1 MKVLYVF
8 VFLLFLPFFHKN
20 DVYVCVS
27 KTAHKY
33 HFTKS
38 CRGLR
43 ACTHEIVKKS
53 LKEAQGLGYTL
64 CGFED

>member
-1 MKVLYVF
+1 MKGIVLLLL
-8 VFLLFLPFFHKN
+8 LLFISGSNKA
-20 DVYVCVS
+20 DVFICVS

-33 HFTKS
+33 HFSES

-43 ACTHEIVKKS
+43 ACKHEIAKKS
-53 LKEAQGLGYTL
+53 LKEAQALGYTL

>member
-1 MKVLYVF
+1 MKVLLVF
-8 VFLLFLPFFHKN
+8 VFVLFLTSSQNN

-64 CGFED
+64 CGYED